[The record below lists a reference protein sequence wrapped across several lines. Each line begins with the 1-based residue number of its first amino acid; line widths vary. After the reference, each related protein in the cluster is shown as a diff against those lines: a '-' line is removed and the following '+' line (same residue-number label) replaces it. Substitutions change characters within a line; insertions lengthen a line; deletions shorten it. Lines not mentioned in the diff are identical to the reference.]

1 MRFAIVNGAR
11 SLAAPGMK
19 GVCPGCRGDVIAKCG
34 EVLKWH
40 WSHVKAECDSWGDGE
55 SDWHIGWKERFPI
68 ELQEVFMGEHRAD
81 IKGAE
86 GVLEVQA
93 SPIST
98 ETIREREDF
107 YGRMAWMLKGEDF
120 IHNFEIKYIGG
131 FMYGFKWKKPRP
143 SWGFS
148 RKTIFIDFPFGIFQP
163 DFSSTTAAGRGVFVP
178 PSALYE
184 FVCGDNFAVPESAK
198 DWYLSATELYEKR
211 ALVNNIAM
219 QMDEI
224 SNTFARSPGSWFKR
238 FLEIR
243 GICSVPAWVESIN
256 SGSISSAGI
265 WKGPNKYLAEVA
277 EWKKHLNDYA
287 NCAAQWSSEFKAR
300 KQKEHEERLEQE
312 RLRAFR
318 DLEEQA
324 RRDEAARVSAER
336 LRQEMEL
343 QRLEAERRAKLE
355 AASARASELLRQV
368 TEFALEQSRGDVC
381 SELLALRPAPFGGF
395 GRWGTAELLE
405 LKASLLRAKGRLGDS
420 RWEQAVKQGAA
431 K

>member
-19 GVCPGCRGDVIAKCG
+19 GSCPGCRGDVIAKCG

-40 WSHVKAECDSWGDGE
+40 WSHLKAECDSWGDGE
-55 SDWHIGWKERFPI
+55 SDWHIAWKERFPT

-98 ETIREREDF
+98 ETIQEREDF

-120 IHNFEIKYIGG
+120 MHNFKIKHLGG
-131 FMYGFKWKKPRP
+131 FVYGFKWKKPRS

-148 RKTIFIDFPFGIFQP
+148 RKPIFIDFPYGIFKV
-163 DFSSTTAAGRGVFVP
+163 DFSSGTTVGRGAFVP
-178 PSALYE
+178 PSAVYE
-184 FVCGDNFAVPESAK
+184 FVCGDNFTVPESAK

-211 ALVNNIAM
+211 ALVNTIAM

-224 SNTFARSPGSWFKR
+224 SSTFARSPSSWFAR

-243 GICSVPAWVESIN
+243 GISKVPAWVESVN
-256 SGSISSAGI
+256 SGSMASNAI
-265 WKGPNKYLAEVA
+265 WRGPSKYLAEVS
-277 EWKKHLNDYA
+277 EWKGHLADYK
-287 NCAAQWSSEFKAR
+287 NCATQWNAEFEAR
-300 KQKEHEERLEQE
+300 KQKDHEKRLEQE
-312 RLRAFR
+312 RLRALR

-324 RRDEAARVSAER
+324 RRDEAARVSAEK
-336 LRQEMEL
+336 LREEMER
-343 QRLEAERRAKLE
+343 QRFEAERKARLE
-355 AASARASELLRQV
+355 AASARGRELLKQV
-368 TEFALEQSRGDVC
+368 TEFALEQCRGDIC
-381 SELLALRPAPFGGF
+381 FEFLALRPAPVYGF
-395 GRWGTAELLE
+395 GRFTTAELLE

-420 RWEQAVKQGAA
+420 RWQHAVEQGIA